1 MTKLFKNSKQV
12 LALVFAFAVLA
23 VSLFTGGANITADA
37 CDVTKIDYWDGTKAS
52 SFASGTGSETDPYI
66 IKTAEQL
73 AYCCFNQD
81 ANTSKGKFYKVD
93 DSVKI
98 FVMQPQSVVN
108 LDTLMGLDGAEAA
121 KDYLTGLSGKKNW
134 MSQYAWKGF
143 NGNFD
148 GNGATIYGLF
158 ADGIASNIGDV
169 GLFPRYDGG
178 YKDGNG
184 NVVANVCKN
193 VAVKNSY
200 FSSTRRI
207 GVISGA
213 SYGLGY
219 DADINGIIHYDTIA
233 VVNCYVTANATN
245 EHHYGEEAIIADG
258 GAGDVSTFN
267 NCLVRG
273 CYGYNTGV
281 DKNMAAIL
289 AATNKDPITDSNNQK
304 VSTKISNS
312 IILGSDPFR
321 KDLYNDAVFLSKKE
335 GEVTVRTFFD
345 NVMTDQP
352 AGKITV
358 NNPSGWGSA
367 ASTVEFKEEQI
378 KQITATGFDFQ
389 HAAKTLDW
397 ESTWFMS
404 EDGPELRKFHGAISI
419 AKTETTHVW
428 ECEDCGLQSPG
439 GVAKHRFVC
448 DDALKEDSWDP
459 YYCKDCGYE
468 CTHGA
473 QTGTGYEAGDCLTA
487 PGTYSRCVYC
497 PSFIASDLG
506 QIPGH
511 QLTYVEADP
520 GDCAH
525 EGVEAYWLCT
535 TPGCGRKYK
544 AVGPNGKEI
553 TAAELKYAPFEDA
566 VQDDDLKTGVLGN
579 HVKKENTDGSFV
591 VEMVDEEGHY
601 FICELD
607 GGRLNS
613 KGKLIGD
620 DEVEKHDFENAKCK
634 ECGFVCENHNFK
646 PTGRVIAGNCTKDE
660 ETEYKCTKCGWK
672 KTEVTKEAGHN
683 IHAEPKVEPTETL
696 EGTKA
701 HYKCDVCL
709 EIYADAQGKTAVT
722 KSSLI
727 IPRTLNDE
735 GYDNNVDPNP
745 GHDDVVSDGEN
756 GTGTD
761 QGENV
766 EDNQNNTNDNQ
777 ENTNDNQN
785 NVNDNQN
792 NDDDYM
798 QNSTGNQGSDSTGD
812 NLVYIIA
819 AIVVLLGV
827 AIVFIRKFLKS

>member
-37 CDVTKIDYWDGTKAS
+37 CDVSKVDYWDGTIAS
-52 SFASGTGSETDPYI
+52 SFASGTGSEADPYI

-73 AYCCFNQD
+73 ARCCLGQNK
-81 ANTSKGKFYKVD
+81 TESKGKFYKVD

-98 FVMQPQSVVN
+98 FVMQPESVVD
-108 LDTLMGLDGAEAA
+108 LDTLLGLDSATATKDYIMGL
-121 KDYLTGLSGKKNW
+121 TGKKNW
-134 MSQYAWKGF
+134 LDKMNTGYGSF
-143 NGNFD
+143 NGSFD
-148 GNGATIYGLF
+148 GNGATIYGLY
-158 ADGIASNIGDV
+158 ADNTLTNDANRDC
-169 GLFPRYDGG
+169 GLFPRFDGG
-178 YKDGNG
+178 YEDSGKIVPNY
-184 NVVANVCKN
+184 CKN
-193 VAVKNSY
+193 IAVKNSY
-200 FSSTRRI
+200 YASCRRL
-207 GVISGA
+207 GAISGA
-213 SYGLGY
+213 SYGKGY
-219 DADINGIIHYDTIA
+219 GADVNGIIYYDTIA
-233 VVNCYVTANATN
+233 VINCYMTTTGNANYFN
-245 EHHYGEEAIIADG
+245 EQGVVVDG
-258 GAGDVSTFN
+258 GAGDISVLN
-267 NCLVRG
+267 NILVRG
-273 CYGYNTGV
+273 NYAVNTEQGKKIGV
-281 DKNMAAIL
+281 L
-289 AATNKDPITDSNNQK
+289 AATQTEGIMQK
-304 VSTKISNS
+304 GGVTVKPKLSNS
-312 IILGSDPFR
+312 VILGTDPFR
-321 KDLYNDAVFLSKKE
+321 KDAYCGFVFMKTKDPE
-335 GEVTVRTFFD
+335 GKDVYTFFD
-345 NVMTDQP
+345 NVITDQQ
-352 AGKITV
+352 AGKVT
-358 NNPSGWGSA
+358 A
-367 ASTVEFKEEQI
+367 DTTTAEFAEENVR
-378 KQITATGFDFQ
+378 QITATGFEFQ
-389 HAAKTLDW
+389 KAATTIDW
-397 ESTWFMS
+397 ENIWFMS
-404 EDGPELRKFHGAISI
+404 EEGPELRKFHGTISLDQT
-419 AKTETTHVW
+419 KETHVW
-428 ECEDCGLQSPG
+428 ECADCGLQSPG

-448 DDALKEDSWDP
+448 DVPLKEDDLDP
-459 YYCKDCGYE
+459 YYCKDCGYVCQHNE
-468 CTHGA
+468 
-473 QTGTGYEAGDCLTA
+473 QTVAGYEDGDCLTA
-487 PGTYSRCVYC
+487 PGTYSRCKFC
-497 PSFIASDLG
+497 PSFIATGLG
-506 QIPGH
+506 EIPGH
-511 QLTYVEADP
+511 QFTYVPADP

-566 VQDDDLKTGVLGN
+566 VEDDDLKTGVLGN

-646 PTGRVIAGNCTKDE
+646 PTGRVLAGNCTKDE

-683 IHAEPKVEPTETL
+683 IKSVKKVEPTETL

-756 GTGTD
+756 GSGTD

-766 EDNQNNTNDNQ
+766 EDNQNNTNDNH

>member
-23 VSLFTGGANITADA
+23 VSLFTGGANITANA
-37 CDVTKIDYWDGTKAS
+37 CDVSKVDYWDGTIAP
-52 SFASGTGSETDPYI
+52 SFAGGTGSETDPYI

-73 AYCCFNQD
+73 ARCCLGQNK
-81 ANTSKGKFYKVD
+81 TESKGKFYKVD

-98 FVMQPQSVVN
+98 FVMQPESVVD
-108 LDTLMGLDGAEAA
+108 LDTLLGLDSAEATKNYIMGL
-121 KDYLTGLSGKKNW
+121 TGKINW
-134 MSQYAWKGF
+134 LDKMNLGYGSF
-143 NGNFD
+143 NGSFD
-148 GNGATIYGLF
+148 GNGATIYGLY
-158 ADGIASNIGDV
+158 ADNTLTNDANRDC
-169 GLFPRYDGG
+169 GLFPRFDGG
-178 YKDGNG
+178 YEDSGKI
-184 NVVANVCKN
+184 VPNVCKN
-193 VAVKNSY
+193 IAVKNSY
-200 FSSTRRI
+200 YASCRRL
-207 GVISGA
+207 GAISGA
-213 SYGLGY
+213 SYAKGY
-219 DADINGIIHYDTIA
+219 GADVNGIIYYDTIA
-233 VVNCYVTANATN
+233 VVNCYMTTTGNINYYREQGIVV
-245 EHHYGEEAIIADG
+245 DG
-258 GAGDVSTFN
+258 GAGDVSVLN
-267 NCLVRG
+267 NILVRG
-273 CYGYNTGV
+273 NYAVNTEQNKKIGV
-281 DKNMAAIL
+281 L
-289 AATNKDPITDSNNQK
+289 AATQTEGIMQKGGAIVKPKLSNSVILGADPFSRDAYFSFVFMKTKDPE
-304 VSTKISNS
+304 
-312 IILGSDPFR
+312 G
-321 KDLYNDAVFLSKKE
+321 KDVY
-335 GEVTVRTFFD
+335 TFFD
-345 NVMTDQP
+345 NVITDQP
-352 AGKITV
+352 AGKVTAETT
-358 NNPSGWGSA
+358 NA
-367 ASTVEFKEEQI
+367 EFAEEQV

-389 HAAKTLDW
+389 HAATTLDW
-397 ESTWFMS
+397 GTTWFMS
-404 EDGPELRKFHGAISI
+404 EDGPELRKFHGTI
-419 AKTETTHVW
+419 ALVQTKTTHVW
-428 ECEDCGLQSPG
+428 ECADCGLQSPG
-439 GVAKHRFVC
+439 GVANHRFVC
-448 DDALKEDSWDP
+448 DVPLKENELDP
-459 YYCKDCGYE
+459 YYCKDCGYVCQHNE
-468 CTHGA
+468 
-473 QTGTGYEAGDCLTA
+473 QTVAGYEEGDCLTA
-487 PGTYSRCVYC
+487 PGTYSRCKFC
-497 PSFIASDLG
+497 PSFIATDLG
-506 QIPGH
+506 TIPGH

-520 GDCAH
+520 GDCAT
-525 EGVEAYWLCT
+525 EGTEAYWVCT

-566 VQDDDLKTGVLGN
+566 VEDDDLKTGVLGN
-579 HVKKENTDGSFV
+579 HVKKENADGSFV

-646 PTGRVIAGNCTKDE
+646 PTGRVIAGNCIKDE

-683 IHAEPKVEPTETL
+683 IKSVKKVEPTETL

-756 GTGTD
+756 GNQEPGGTD

-777 ENTNDNQN
+777 N
-785 NVNDNQN
+785 NVNDNQNN